1 MPVLFSPDMVAIFFH
16 EAVAFI
22 VDVVEFVILNYEV
35 GGVIVNIEV
44 LFF

>member
-16 EAVAFI
+16 VCVAFI